1 MLNDI
6 KVLENIVSENTQEL
20 IKDFLTNTFGIPW
33 FIKEDLGE
41 GTIDNQKENWS
52 SAPGFVNVFFNKLGI
67 NNPDLFNL
75 SFPIIKNSLSKL
87 KMNDMELKYA
97 RTFFQ
102 FPLTTHT
109 GITNPHVDL
118 TEPHLVVLYYVF
130 DSDGDTIFF
139 NKKHEKNNIRPSFE
153 DYKIIKNVTPK
164 QGTCV
169 VFDGLNYHSNIL
181 PKLNKRCVINFNLVG
196 YDKIN

>member
-6 KVLENIVSENTQEL
+6 KVIENIVSKNTQEL
-20 IKDFLTNTFGIPW
+20 IKDFLINTFGIPW

-67 NNPDLFNL
+67 NNSDLFNL

-153 DYKIIKNVTPK
+153 DYKIIKNITPK

-181 PKLNKRCVINFNLVG
+181 PKLSKRCVINFNLVR

>member
-139 NKKHEKNNIRPSFE
+139 NKKHENNVRPSFK
-153 DYKIIKNVTPK
+153 DYKIIKSVTPK

-169 VFDGLNYHSNIL
+169 VFNGLNYHSNIL
-181 PKLNKRCVINFNLVG
+181 PKLNKRCVINFNLIG
-196 YDKIN
+196 YDRTN

>member
-75 SFPIIKNSLSKL
+75 SFPIIKNSLLKL

-139 NKKHEKNNIRPSFE
+139 NKKHKKNNIRPSFE

-181 PKLNKRCVINFNLVG
+181 PKLSKRCVINFNLVG
-196 YDKIN
+196 YDKTN

>member
-181 PKLNKRCVINFNLVG
+181 PKLSKRCVINFNLVG
-196 YDKIN
+196 YDKTN